1 VTRCWG
7 RLLGSGPAP
16 EAGAAPTRAV
26 PASPPPL
33 PDPVL
38 VPVPDGPPRLPTGV
52 VELQLIGRVRL
63 AGDVPAGAGELS
75 EPALEALAA
84 LALRAGQPV
93 TREELR
99 ALLGAGRETDRSP
112 GTVSNYLASLRR
124 VFGPERV
131 PDASGAGGYRVLGIG
146 TDFARFHE
154 LVRLA
159 KAETESA
166 GHHLAAALS
175 LVRGVPFSG
184 VAEHSYGWA
193 DRHDLGAVT
202 TKLLNAVHH
211 AAVDL
216 AGLAIAAGDGA
227 LATWATEKGLNV
239 WHEDE
244 DLDELY
250 LSAAAISSDRSAL
263 ARAWAAVKRP
273 YDSRS
278 EKVPTRL
285 DEHYQSLRKRAET
298 PS

>member
-1 VTRCWG
+1 
-7 RLLGSGPAP
+7 
-16 EAGAAPTRAV
+16 
-26 PASPPPL
+26 
-33 PDPVL
+33 
-38 VPVPDGPPRLPTGV
+38 VPV
-52 VELQLIGRVRL
+52 
-63 AGDVPAGAGELS
+63 
-75 EPALEALAA
+75 
-84 LALRAGQPV
+84 V
-93 TREELR
+93 T
-99 ALLGAGRETDRSP
+99 A
-112 GTVSNYLASLRR
+112 
-124 VFGPERV
+124 
-131 PDASGAGGYRVLGIG
+131 
-146 TDFARFHE
+146 FARFHE